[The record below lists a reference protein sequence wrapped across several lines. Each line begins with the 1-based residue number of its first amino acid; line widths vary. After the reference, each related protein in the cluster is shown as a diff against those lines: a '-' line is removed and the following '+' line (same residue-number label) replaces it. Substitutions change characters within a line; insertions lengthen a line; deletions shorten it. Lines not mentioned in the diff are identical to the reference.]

1 MLRNEQIENMRQVV
15 DTNLPHTCTVL
26 RRGVIGE
33 TPYEEPIYGDWEP
46 NGEPVPCH
54 FWVQER
60 VGSGER
66 SDEHRTTLAYEY
78 RLKVP
83 VDTDITE
90 ADTVDDVTDQFGKPM
105 QMTQLRVT
113 AIWKRTTE
121 TVCVLEKV
129 RS

>member
-1 MLRNEQIENMRQVV
+1 MTVSRGEIEFNRASVAYH
-15 DTNLPHTCTVL
+15 LPHTCTVL

-46 NGEPVPCH
+46 NGEPVPCR
-54 FWVQER
+54 FWIQT
-60 VGSGER
+60 GGER
-66 SDEHRTTLAYEY
+66 SDERRTTLAYEY

-90 ADTVDDVTDQFGKPM
+90 ADTVDDVTDQFGMPM

-113 AIWKRTTE
+113 AIWRRTTE